1 MLCGLH
7 SYNSEICNVK
17 SLVLGLIA
25 VSLALLLCSADVVHT
40 CTVCLTLTAAC
51 IFVILYNNNTY
62 TLCKIKQLQ
71 FEFFLSFPP
80 SHCFTSCLSLHSSF
94 FPSLFLLYLL
104 LSFSFPH
111 SLPLPVI
118 SASLTSLS
126 VCLSVCLSLCT

>member
-40 CTVCLTLTAAC
+40 CTVCLTLTVAC

-80 SHCFTSCLSLHSSF
+80 SHCFTSCLSLCDLPPTWPLSAQQEV
-94 FPSLFLLYLL
+94 LLQLKRWYFRVKRETLAM
-104 LSFSFPH
+104 
-111 SLPLPVI
+111 I
-118 SASLTSLS
+118 KD
-126 VCLSVCLSLCT
+126 